1 MTAPPPGPSAAAAAN
16 GPPANAAAANALAA
30 NGPPAN
36 APPASTQPPP
46 VPPVE
51 PAGAS
56 ADGRPDRRTGVD
68 PPTHPTPVVPAR
80 AEQAGG
86 RSPRP
91 PASPWSFV
99 DVFAGLGVVLI
110 VSLLITAP
118 LQIAQWRG
126 GGAALLL
133 SALPVWIG
141 LLGTAIWACR
151 RHGSGN
157 LIRDLG
163 LRLRWIDLA
172 IGLGAGLA
180 LRFAIGIWTVV
191 YSSITG
197 QQPTSNLESVLEN
210 GLGTGIW
217 LVVNALAIA
226 VIGPVIEEIFFRGVG
241 LRSALA
247 SLWRR
252 SDSPRYAD
260 PRRRIWISIAA
271 TSAIFA
277 LLHVSEVKDLTSAAV
292 LLPGLFLAGWV
303 LARLTIW
310 SGRLGPAIVT
320 HVVFNGVAVV
330 ALLALTP

>member
-1 MTAPPPGPSAAAAAN
+1 MTVPPPGPPAAAPAPSPM
-16 GPPANAAAANALAA
+16 PPLPSIERRSGTA
-30 NGPPAN
+30 
-36 APPASTQPPP
+36 
-46 VPPVE
+46 
-51 PAGAS
+51 
-56 ADGRPDRRTGVD
+56 ADGGTDRGADAD
-68 PPTHPTPVVPAR
+68 PPTHPIPVVPASSDHR
-80 AEQAGG
+80 VGPS
-86 RSPRP
+86 RRP

-133 SALPVWIG
+133 SALPIWIG

-151 RHGSGN
+151 RHGTGS

-163 LRLRWIDLA
+163 LRLKWIDLA

-180 LRFAIGIWTVV
+180 LRFAIGVWTVV

-210 GLGTGIW
+210 GLGTGLW
-217 LVVNALAIA
+217 LVINALAIA

-252 SDSPRYAD
+252 SDTARYAD

-330 ALLALTP
+330 ALLALAP